1 MIINNLNV
9 SFKDNI
15 IYDNFSLSLDNDKI
29 TCILGPSGCGKTTLL
44 NAIAS
49 NIKYSGTISEI
60 EKIGYVFQNSRLI
73 ESITVKE
80 NLEFVLEKDKYLNI
94 DKVLEDLQILDCKYK
109 YPRQLSGGQASRVAL
124 ARAILYNPKII
135 LMDEP
140 FKDLDIVLSKTL
152 IDLFRDLIKK
162 NNLGA
167 IYVTHNVDEALSIA
181 DRIIVIKDAP
191 AKIALDIEIKGE
203 HKDLSAKNLNEARAQ
218 IYSAFNN

>member
-1 MIINNLNV
+1 MIIENLSV
-9 SFKDNI
+9 RFKDNI
-15 IYDNFSLSLDNDKI
+15 IYDNFSLSLDNNKI

-44 NAIAS
+44 NAIAKNVNFNG
-49 NIKYSGTISEI
+49 NISDF

-80 NLEFVLEKDKYLNI
+80 NLEFVLNKEDYLKI
-94 DKVLEDLQILDCKYK
+94 DKVLQDLQILDCKDK

-152 IDLFRDLIKK
+152 IDMFRQIIKK
-162 NNLGA
+162 DNLGA

-181 DRIIVIKDAP
+181 DRIIVLKNNP
-191 AKIALDIEIKGE
+191 AQVVLDIEVDGE
-203 HKDLSAKNLNEARAQ
+203 HKDLAAKNINEARAK
-218 IYSAFNN
+218 IYAAFNN